1 MKDRLDILIMAERI
15 RARSASEKTPKRRPC
30 PNPLLSPVSARAAE
44 FPVAEIHLRGRSE
57 HDHQMFVDYSER
69 RSPDYK
75 DGSINLVSGVSWFRG
90 F

>member
-44 FPVAEIHLRGRSE
+44 WRASSWSSQPGLQNR
-57 HDHQMFVDYSER
+57 QLY
-69 RSPDYK
+69 PDGWK
-75 DGSINLVSGVSWFRG
+75 WPALM
-90 F
+90 